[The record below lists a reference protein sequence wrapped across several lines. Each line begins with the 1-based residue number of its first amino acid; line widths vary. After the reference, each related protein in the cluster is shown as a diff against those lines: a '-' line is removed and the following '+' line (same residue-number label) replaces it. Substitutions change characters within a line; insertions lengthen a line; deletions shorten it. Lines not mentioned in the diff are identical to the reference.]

1 MFMFRCL
8 FFALKNKHPFFLKQ
22 QQQPH
27 HQQQQQQ
34 HQQQKH
40 QIVTSSSRESMSP
53 VNRAIN
59 NHSIAVD
66 THLDEAKS
74 VKKVNKVA
82 TQ

>member
-1 MFMFRCL
+1 MDVIREL
-8 FFALKNKHPFFLKQ
+8 ETLEASLLQ
-22 QQQPH
+22 
-27 HQQQQQQ
+27 QQQQQQ

-74 VKKVNKVA
+74 VKKVNKV

>member
-1 MFMFRCL
+1 MDVIREL
-8 FFALKNKHPFFLKQ
+8 ETLEASLLQ
-22 QQQPH
+22 QQQ
-27 HQQQQQQ
+27 
-34 HQQQKH
+34 QQQKH

-74 VKKVNKVA
+74 VKKVNKV

>member
-1 MFMFRCL
+1 MDVIREL
-8 FFALKNKHPFFLKQ
+8 ETLEASLL
-22 QQQPH
+22 
-27 HQQQQQQ
+27 QQQQQQ
-34 HQQQKH
+34 QQQKH

-74 VKKVNKVA
+74 VKKVN
-82 TQ
+82 

>member
-1 MFMFRCL
+1 MDVIREL
-8 FFALKNKHPFFLKQ
+8 ETLEASLL
-22 QQQPH
+22 
-27 HQQQQQQ
+27 QQQQQQ

-74 VKKVNKVA
+74 VKKVNKV

>member
-1 MFMFRCL
+1 MDVIREL
-8 FFALKNKHPFFLKQ
+8 ETLEASLL
-22 QQQPH
+22 
-27 HQQQQQQ
+27 QQQQQQ

-66 THLDEAKS
+66 THLDETKS
-74 VKKVNKVA
+74 VKKVNKV
-82 TQ
+82 T